1 MITINFLITKL
12 ANVIINRRYYVI
24 FGADVFHL
32 GKRNN
37 SLIDDDFSILS
48 NTFTL
53 LLFQLFREVQIE
65 VTKIAY

>member
-1 MITINFLITKL
+1 MLYL
-12 ANVIINRRYYVI
+12 ELM
-24 FGADVFHL
+24 FHL